1 MYKKSINYTG
11 FDGNEETLVAYFN
24 INQME
29 ATRLNAKYD
38 GDITKFIEQVVES
51 KDLTRMLDF
60 IEDMILSAYGERSED
75 GLRFVKNA
83 EVRELF
89 SQTLAYEALF
99 GELLMNP
106 DAVAEFADK
115 TIVKSKKG
123 QNENLINVVK

>member
-29 ATRLNAKYD
+29 ATRLNARYD
-38 GDITKFIEQVVES
+38 GDITKFIEKIIES
-51 KDLTRMLDF
+51 KDISRMLDF
-60 IEDMILSAYGERSED
+60 LEDMILSAYGKRSED

-83 EVRELF
+83 EVRENF

-99 GELLMNP
+99 SELLNNP
-106 DAVAEFADK
+106 DSVSEFVDK
-115 TIVKSKKG
+115 TIVKNQKG
-123 QNENLINVVK
+123 QNENLINIVK

>member
-83 EVRELF
+83 EVRENF

-123 QNENLINVVK
+123 QNENLINVTK

>member
-38 GDITKFIEQVVES
+38 GDITKFIEETTQS
-51 KDLTRMLDF
+51 KDVSRMLDF
-60 IEDMILSAYGERSED
+60 IEDIILSAYGERSED

-83 EVRELF
+83 EVRETF

-99 GELLMNP
+99 GELLTNP
-106 DAVAEFADK
+106 DAITEFTDK
-115 TIVKSKKG
+115 TIVKGKKG

>member
-38 GDITKFIEQVVES
+38 GDITTFIQKIIES
-51 KDLTRMLDF
+51 QDIGRMLDF
-60 IEDMILSAYGERSED
+60 LEDMILSAYGKRSED

-83 EVRELF
+83 EVRENF

-99 GELLMNP
+99 SELLNNP
-106 DAVAEFADK
+106 DTVSEFVDK
-115 TIVKSKKG
+115 TIVKNKKG
-123 QNENLINVVK
+123 QNENLINITK

>member
-83 EVRELF
+83 EVRETF

-115 TIVKSKKG
+115 AIVKSKKG
-123 QNENLINVVK
+123 QNEDLINTIK

>member
-38 GDITKFIEQVVES
+38 GDITKFIEKVVQS

-83 EVRELF
+83 EVRENF

-99 GELLMNP
+99 SELLTNP
-106 DAVAEFADK
+106 DAVTEFADK

>member
-1 MYKKSINYTG
+1 MYKKRINYTG
-11 FDGNEETLVAYFN
+11 FDGNEETLDAYFN

-83 EVRELF
+83 EVRENF

-115 TIVKSKKG
+115 AIVKSKKG
-123 QNENLINVVK
+123 QNENLINVTK

>member
-11 FDGNEETLVAYFN
+11 FDGSEETLVAYFN

-38 GDITKFIEQVVES
+38 GDITNFIQKIIES
-51 KDLTRMLDF
+51 KDIGRMLDF
-60 IEDMILSAYGERSED
+60 LEDMILSAYGKRSED

-83 EVRELF
+83 EVRENF

-99 GELLMNP
+99 SELLNNP
-106 DAVAEFADK
+106 DTVSEFVDK
-115 TIVKSKKG
+115 TIVKNKKG
-123 QNENLINVVK
+123 QNENLINITK

>member
-83 EVRELF
+83 EVRENF

>member
-38 GDITKFIEQVVES
+38 GDITNFIQKIIET
-51 KDLTRMLDF
+51 KDVGRMLDF
-60 IEDMILSAYGERSED
+60 LEDMILSAYGKRSED

-83 EVRELF
+83 EVREDF

-99 GELLMNP
+99 SELLNNP
-106 DAVAEFADK
+106 DTVSEFVDK
-115 TIVKSKKG
+115 TIVKNKKG
-123 QNENLINVVK
+123 QNENLINITK

>member
-38 GDITKFIEQVVES
+38 GNITKFIEQVVES

-83 EVRELF
+83 EVRENF

-123 QNENLINVVK
+123 QNEDLINTIK

>member
-83 EVRELF
+83 EVRENF

-123 QNENLINVVK
+123 QNEDLINTIK